1 MRKTKGDLNMKVDLK
16 DLAAAFAQS
25 DVRQGYVDIRAGK
38 VVMMADDM
46 AEEEAMH
53 HAFAME
59 EDWEHYIPIP
69 NVMDEDETAMMHAFA
84 ESRPREDVKERLLCL
99 RDTRITQDGVVVI
112 KAQQYRSQEQNR
124 ADALDRLNALV
135 QSVAQP
141 PRTRR
146 ATKPTYGSRQRRLQ
160 AKTQRGETKAL
171 RGKVRD

>member
-69 NVMDEDETAMMHAFA
+69 NIMDEDETAMMHAFA
-84 ESRPREDVKERLLCL
+84 ESRPREDVKERLREALQGTGAVTRFHHQVRHL
-99 RDTRITQDGVVVI
+99 LLKPAWEAFKQDYLMQVARDWCEENDVE
-112 KAQQYRSQEQNR
+112 YRKS
-124 ADALDRLNALV
+124 
-135 QSVAQP
+135 
-141 PRTRR
+141 
-146 ATKPTYGSRQRRLQ
+146 
-160 AKTQRGETKAL
+160 
-171 RGKVRD
+171 

>member
-16 DLAAAFAQS
+16 ELAAAFAQS

-69 NVMDEDETAMMHAFA
+69 NIMDEDETAMMHAFA
-84 ESRPREDVKERLLCL
+84 ESRPREDVKERLREALQGTGAVTRFHHQVRHL
-99 RDTRITQDGVVVI
+99 LLKPAWEAFKQDYLLQVARDWCEENDVE
-112 KAQQYRSQEQNR
+112 YRKS
-124 ADALDRLNALV
+124 
-135 QSVAQP
+135 
-141 PRTRR
+141 
-146 ATKPTYGSRQRRLQ
+146 
-160 AKTQRGETKAL
+160 
-171 RGKVRD
+171 

>member
-16 DLAAAFAQS
+16 ELAAAFAQS
-25 DVRQGYVDIRAGK
+25 DVRQGYVDIRAGR

-84 ESRPREDVKERLLCL
+84 ESRPREDVKERLREALQGTGAVTRFHHQVRHL
-99 RDTRITQDGVVVI
+99 LLKPAWEAFKQDYLLQVARDWCEENAVE
-112 KAQQYRSQEQNR
+112 YREPQ
-124 ADALDRLNALV
+124 
-135 QSVAQP
+135 
-141 PRTRR
+141 
-146 ATKPTYGSRQRRLQ
+146 
-160 AKTQRGETKAL
+160 
-171 RGKVRD
+171 

>member
-16 DLAAAFAQS
+16 ELAAAFAQS

-84 ESRPREDVKERLLCL
+84 ESRPREDVKERLREALQGTGAVTRFHHQVRHL
-99 RDTRITQDGVVVI
+99 LLKPAWEAFKQDYLMQVARDWCEENDVE
-112 KAQQYRSQEQNR
+112 YRKS
-124 ADALDRLNALV
+124 
-135 QSVAQP
+135 
-141 PRTRR
+141 
-146 ATKPTYGSRQRRLQ
+146 
-160 AKTQRGETKAL
+160 
-171 RGKVRD
+171 

>member
-16 DLAAAFAQS
+16 ELAAAFAQS

-69 NVMDEDETAMMHAFA
+69 NIMDEDETAMMHAFA
-84 ESRPREDVKERLLCL
+84 ESRPREDVKERLREALQGTGAVTRFHHQVRHL
-99 RDTRITQDGVVVI
+99 LLKPAWEAFKQDYLMQVARDWCEENDVE
-112 KAQQYRSQEQNR
+112 YRKS
-124 ADALDRLNALV
+124 
-135 QSVAQP
+135 
-141 PRTRR
+141 
-146 ATKPTYGSRQRRLQ
+146 
-160 AKTQRGETKAL
+160 
-171 RGKVRD
+171 

>member
-1 MRKTKGDLNMKVDLK
+1 MRKTKGDLNMKVDLRE
-16 DLAAAFAQS
+16 LATAFAQS

-84 ESRPREDVKERLLCL
+84 ESRPREDVKERLREALQGTGAVTRFHHQVRHL
-99 RDTRITQDGVVVI
+99 LLKPAWEAFKQDYLLQVARDWCEENDVE
-112 KAQQYRSQEQNR
+112 YRKS
-124 ADALDRLNALV
+124 
-135 QSVAQP
+135 
-141 PRTRR
+141 
-146 ATKPTYGSRQRRLQ
+146 
-160 AKTQRGETKAL
+160 
-171 RGKVRD
+171 

>member
-84 ESRPREDVKERLLCL
+84 SHDRARTSKSACARLC
-99 RDTRITQDGVVVI
+99 R
-112 KAQQYRSQEQNR
+112 
-124 ADALDRLNALV
+124 V
-135 QSVAQP
+135 QVP
-141 PRTRR
+141 
-146 ATKPTYGSRQRRLQ
+146 
-160 AKTQRGETKAL
+160 
-171 RGKVRD
+171 

>member
-84 ESRPREDVKERLLCL
+84 ESRPREDVKERLREVLQGTGAVTRFHHQVRHL
-99 RDTRITQDGVVVI
+99 LLKPAWEAFKQDYLMQVARDWCEENDVE
-112 KAQQYRSQEQNR
+112 YRKS
-124 ADALDRLNALV
+124 
-135 QSVAQP
+135 
-141 PRTRR
+141 
-146 ATKPTYGSRQRRLQ
+146 
-160 AKTQRGETKAL
+160 
-171 RGKVRD
+171 

>member
-1 MRKTKGDLNMKVDLK
+1 MKVDLK
-16 DLAAAFAQS
+16 DLVAAFAQS

-84 ESRPREDVKERLLCL
+84 ESRPREDVKERLREALQGTGAVTRFRHQVRHL
-99 RDTRITQDGVVVI
+99 LLKPAWEAFKQDYLMQVARDWCEENDVE
-112 KAQQYRSQEQNR
+112 YRKS
-124 ADALDRLNALV
+124 
-135 QSVAQP
+135 
-141 PRTRR
+141 
-146 ATKPTYGSRQRRLQ
+146 
-160 AKTQRGETKAL
+160 
-171 RGKVRD
+171 